1 MTAQSL
7 LTPSVIAK
15 EALFQLKNNLVMA
28 KNVHRQYKDEF
39 VKVGNTVTI
48 RKPVKFLASDGATLV
63 KQDVE
68 EGSTSIVINKRKHVG
83 WAFNSQDLTLTIK
96 DYSKRYIEP
105 AAIALANQID
115 VDGLA
120 LYKKVWNWAGTPGQ
134 TVNSYA
140 DFALGPKRLDK
151 MAVPKSMRKAVMG
164 PDDTWAL
171 AGSQTALF
179 FNSIGEKAYRQG
191 SIGNIGNVATFMD
204 QNLATHTV
212 GTADAAS
219 ALVRSVSN
227 GTINA
232 LGYTTYAAS
241 KALGYMDLG
250 TDGWDA
256 SLTIKEGDVFTIANV
271 YSVNPLSKVST
282 GELMNFVVRADVTS
296 NATTS
301 AETVVRI
308 APAIIVS
315 GPYQNVDSIP
325 ADNAQITRIGT
336 KATQYPQ
343 NLVFHENAFAL
354 VTVPLA
360 MPDGAAFK
368 SRESDD
374 GISIRII
381 KDYDIVND
389 EDVIRLDVMYGW
401 EAIYPDLASRLSG
414 TA

>member
-1 MTAQSL
+1 MTQSL

-15 EALFQLKNNLVMA
+15 EALFQLENNLVMA
-28 KNVHRQYKDEF
+28 NNVHRQYKEEF

-48 RKPVKFLASDGATLV
+48 RKPVKFLATDGATLV

-68 EGSTSIVINKRKHVG
+68 EGNTSIVINKRKHVG
-83 WAFNSQDLTLTIK
+83 WAFNTQDLTLTIK
-96 DYSKRYIEP
+96 EYSKRYIEP

-140 DFALGPKRLDK
+140 DFSKGPKRLDK
-151 MAVPKSMRKAVMG
+151 QAVPKSMRKAVLG
-164 PDDTWAL
+164 PDDHWDL
-171 AGSQTALF
+171 AGSQTGLF
-179 FNSIGEKAYRQG
+179 FNSIGEKAYRAG
-191 SIGNIGNVATFMD
+191 SIGRIGNVDTFMD

-212 GTADAAS
+212 GTADATN

-227 GTINA
+227 GTVNP

-241 KALGYMDLG
+241 KATGYMDLG

-256 SLTIKEGDVFTIANV
+256 TKTILTGDVITIADV
-271 YSVNPLSKVST
+271 YAVNPLSKVST
-282 GELMNFVVRADVTS
+282 GELMQFTVVSDVTS
-296 NATTS
+296 NGTTS
-301 AETVVRI
+301 NETIVRI

-315 GPYQNVDSIP
+315 GPYQNVNSIP
-325 ADNAQITRIGT
+325 ADNAQITRVGT

-360 MPDGAAFK
+360 MPDGVAFK
-368 SRESDD
+368 ARESHD
-374 GISIRII
+374 GISIRLV

-389 EDVIRLDVMYGW
+389 EDVVRLDVLYGW
-401 EAIYPDLASRLSG
+401 EAIYPDLATRLSG